1 MKTIDTSIKDWQ
13 KQMDACMK
21 SGETFTLLTSDPR
34 LADALEKGK
43 YNVGLI
49 KLILFGSGAAG
60 AGATSAATASMAIV
74 GVSGAAKIAAG
85 TAIFSLADPEPVSKI
100 ILAVIALIAFTLGCY
115 FVYRLVK
122 MLVKSKYKFTIDKK
136 DSFGN
141 TFNINASPA

>member
-1 MKTIDTSIKDWQ
+1 MRTIDTSIKGWQ

-21 SGETFTLLTSDPR
+21 NGETFTLITSDKK

-60 AGATSAATASMAIV
+60 AGAAGMAIA

-85 TAIFSLADPEPVSKI
+85 TAIFSLADPEPVSKVV
-100 ILAVIALIAFTLGCY
+100 LAVIAVIAALLGCFFIY
-115 FVYRLVK
+115 SLIK
-122 MLVKSKYKFTIDKK
+122 MLLSKNYDFEVDYTDVLGNKIRVKGSPKP
-136 DSFGN
+136 
-141 TFNINASPA
+141 SPA